1 MLSKKGES
9 QFFKQKNKFKII
21 SSAKIIN
28 PKKLRNRRAQAKY
41 PRTSS
46 AINLPRI
53 QFDPNDSIQSH
64 NSTAFSFKNLYV
76 NNANKKNNDKINK
89 SLNQLLNINS
99 IEDFIGKNK
108 DPLEKQKQLYEEMKE
123 EKLKI
128 KKVLSNL
135 ISWDNEIESLKIIKN
150 KNGKKEIAKIK
161 INSNKKLASSKTM
174 DNIYSDN
181 ISESDFNKSKMIV
194 QLKENE
200 NNKIIYDGLKMIKG
214 KMPMQFLREM
224 NISKGTQIKEKKLK
238 LTQLKFSVF
247 DKDYDPKKYNTIIK
261 QEKDIKKEEDE
272 KINKFNEKNSLAQFQ
287 KDQRR
292 IEISH
297 REEIATIYKN
307 IIINKI
313 KKKKFTEVLDET
325 YKLLD
330 KARIEYSLSVDILKE
345 RIKAVQKY
353 YNAYIIAVDKKSE
366 NKKDYGHK
374 SQTNNSGDN
383 ESDHSKRNKNK
394 MTGMDIYE
402 EKIKRYREYLL
413 IMEDLNKEIKNYDDK
428 FGLIQD
434 ELNALLKISSE
445 RISQLTIS
453 SKQLKYIFKELNS
466 QQTQYYL
473 NLLKKGNDTRT
484 EGLSWVVQRLMEL
497 NIQIDSSMFPGFLD
511 QEQIDYIIQISKL
524 SYESAQLKQIL
535 DSLRGSQ
542 NNNIKLKKR
551 PFLGYED
558 KEMQK
563 YEDKIKEIQFFNSDI
578 NNLDELLK
586 EYDHCKT
593 FKSIDKLKS
602 LVHLEQN
609 TSDFKNKVLQNF
621 LEDIFI
627 KSIIKNIK
635 SKLIVNEN
643 NHVAIQ
649 KQNSKNSNLINY
661 LLAKD
666 KNKDYY
672 KDVIILCERI
682 QRLSDFI
689 RKMRREEFLI
699 FEEKFKYGLKSEKTK
714 KFYDKVFNALFGSST
729 FEFSDYQKIN
739 LYDE

>member
-9 QFFKQKNKFKII
+9 PFFKHKNKFKII

-28 PKKLRNRRAQAKY
+28 PKKLKNRRSQAKF

-76 NNANKKNNDKINK
+76 SNPNRNNNDKTNK

-123 EKLKI
+123 EKMKI
-128 KKVLSNL
+128 KNVLSNL
-135 ISWDNEIESLKIIKN
+135 ISWDNEIESLEIIKN
-150 KNGKKEIAKIK
+150 KNGKREIAKLR

-181 ISESDFNKSKMIV
+181 ISESDFNKSKKV
-194 QLKENE
+194 VKLKENE
-200 NNKIIYDGLKMIKG
+200 NNKIIIDGLKMIRG

-224 NISKGTQIKEKKLK
+224 NISKGTQIKEKKMK

-247 DKDYDPKKYNTIIK
+247 DKDYDPKKYNTIIQK
-261 QEKDIKKEEDE
+261 EKDTKKEEDE
-272 KINKFNEKNSLAQFQ
+272 KINKFNEKNNLAQFQ

-292 IEISH
+292 IEITH

-330 KARIEYSLSVDILKE
+330 KARTEYSLSVDILKE

-353 YNAYIIAVDKKSE
+353 YNAYIIAVDKTND
-366 NKKDYGHK
+366 NKKGYSHK
-374 SQTNNSGDN
+374 NQTSNSGDN
-383 ESDHSKRNKNK
+383 ESEHSKRNKGK

-434 ELNALLKISSE
+434 ELNSLLKISSE

-453 SKQLKYIFKELNS
+453 SRQLKYIFKELNS

-484 EGLSWVVQRLMEL
+484 EGLSWIVQRLMEL

-524 SYESAQLKQIL
+524 SYESVQLKQIL
-535 DSLRGSQ
+535 ESLRGSQ
-542 NNNIKLKKR
+542 NNIKLKKR

-558 KEMQK
+558 KEIQK
-563 YEDKIKEIQFFNSDI
+563 YEEKIKEIQFFNSDI

-586 EYDHCKT
+586 DYDHCKT
-593 FKSIDKLKS
+593 FKTLDKLKS
-602 LVHLEQN
+602 VVHLEQN

-643 NHVAIQ
+643 NQITIQ
-649 KQNSKNSNLINY
+649 RQNTKNSNLINY

-682 QRLSDFI
+682 QRLNDFI
-689 RKMRREEFLI
+689 KKMRREEFLI
-699 FEEKFKYGLKSEKTK
+699 FEEKFKYGIKSEKTK

-729 FEFSDYQKIN
+729 FEFSDFQKIN

>member
-76 NNANKKNNDKINK
+76 SNPNRNNNDKTNK

-123 EKLKI
+123 EKMKI
-128 KKVLSNL
+128 KNVLSNL
-135 ISWDNEIESLKIIKN
+135 ISWDNEIESLEIIKN
-150 KNGKKEIAKIK
+150 KNGKREIAKLR

-181 ISESDFNKSKMIV
+181 MSESDFNKSKKV
-194 QLKENE
+194 VKLKENE
-200 NNKIIYDGLKMIKG
+200 NNKIIIDGLKMIRG

-224 NISKGTQIKEKKLK
+224 NISK
-238 LTQLKFSVF
+238 V
-247 DKDYDPKKYNTIIK
+247 
-261 QEKDIKKEEDE
+261 
-272 KINKFNEKNSLAQFQ
+272 NKFNEKNNLVQFQ

-330 KARIEYSLSVDILKE
+330 KARTEYSLSVDILKE

-353 YNAYIIAVDKKSE
+353 YNAYIIAVDKTND
-366 NKKDYGHK
+366 NKKGYSHK
-374 SQTNNSGDN
+374 NQTSNSGDN
-383 ESDHSKRNKNK
+383 ESEHSKRNKGK

-434 ELNALLKISSE
+434 ELNSLLKISSE

-453 SKQLKYIFKELNS
+453 SRQLKYIFKELNS

-484 EGLSWVVQRLMEL
+484 EALSWIVQRLMEL

-511 QEQIDYIIQISKL
+511 Q
-524 SYESAQLKQIL
+524 LKQIL
-535 DSLRGSQ
+535 ESLRGSQ
-542 NNNIKLKKR
+542 NNIKLKKR

-558 KEMQK
+558 KEIQK
-563 YEDKIKEIQFFNSDI
+563 YEEKIKEIQFFNSDI

-586 EYDHCKT
+586 DYDHCKT
-593 FKSIDKLKS
+593 FKTIDKLKS
-602 LVHLEQN
+602 VVHLEQN

-643 NHVAIQ
+643 NQITIQ
-649 KQNSKNSNLINY
+649 RQNSKNSNLINY

-682 QRLSDFI
+682 QRLNDFI
-689 RKMRREEFLI
+689 KKMRREEFLI
-699 FEEKFKYGLKSEKTK
+699 FEEKFKYGIKSEKTK

-729 FEFSDYQKIN
+729 F
-739 LYDE
+739 